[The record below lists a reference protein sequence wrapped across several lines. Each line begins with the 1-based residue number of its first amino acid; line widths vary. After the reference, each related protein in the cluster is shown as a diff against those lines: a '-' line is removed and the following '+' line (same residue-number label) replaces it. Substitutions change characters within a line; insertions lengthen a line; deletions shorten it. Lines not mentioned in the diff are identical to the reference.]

1 MTLQEIYETKC
12 TTPSDINEHLPVL
25 KEYAEKCTHVT
36 EFGVR
41 DVVSTYALMNGKPK
55 IMRSY
60 DINPV
65 ENHGTSREFL
75 TQLALDNG
83 VNFKFEVGDTREI
96 EIEETELLF
105 IDTWHV
111 YDQVKKELEIHSSK
125 VSKYLVFHDTTT
137 FGVNGENG
145 SIGLWPAI
153 EEFLANNSNWVIEK
167 KLENNNGLT
176 ILTKK

>member
-41 DVVSTYALMNGKPK
+41 DVVSTYALINGNPK
-55 IMRSY
+55 TMRSY

-65 ENHGTSREFL
+65 ENHGISREFL

-83 VNFKFEVGDTREI
+83 VDFEFKVGDTREI

-105 IDTWHV
+105 IDTWHI
-111 YDQVKKELEIHSSK
+111 YEQVKKELEVHSSK
-125 VSKYLVFHDTTT
+125 VSKYLIFHDTTT
-137 FGVNGENG
+137 FGSVGENG
-145 SIGLWPAI
+145 EVGLWPAI
-153 EEFLANNSNWVIEK
+153 EEFLEKNSNWEIKE

-176 ILTKK
+176 ILIKK